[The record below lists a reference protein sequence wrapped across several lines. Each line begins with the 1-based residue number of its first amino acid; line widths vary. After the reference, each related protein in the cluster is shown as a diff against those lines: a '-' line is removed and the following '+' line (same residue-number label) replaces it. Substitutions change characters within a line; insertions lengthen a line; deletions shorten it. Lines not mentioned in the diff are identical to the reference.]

1 MRNIRRAG
9 DYWKRILSKSETIYY
24 ELFEQR
30 ENITKEIKKNI
41 FEKYVEI
48 VNIET
53 STKCNRKCLY
63 CPLSEYER
71 GKNQNYME
79 EELFNKIISDL
90 ASINYRGTISLNIYN
105 EPLLDKTIYEKILKI
120 K

>member
-63 CPLSEYER
+63 CPLSEYGGAGR
-71 GKNQNYME
+71 GGRAGHWWPVYPPG
-79 EELFNKIISDL
+79 IGTSG
-90 ASINYRGTISLNIYN
+90 RG
-105 EPLLDKTIYEKILKI
+105 
-120 K
+120 